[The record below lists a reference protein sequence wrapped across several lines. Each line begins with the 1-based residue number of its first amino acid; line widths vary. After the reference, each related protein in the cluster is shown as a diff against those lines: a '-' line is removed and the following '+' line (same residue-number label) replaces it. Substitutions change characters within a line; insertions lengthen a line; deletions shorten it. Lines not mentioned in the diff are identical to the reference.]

1 MASPS
6 ETTLWGTTI
15 ISTTRRAKKK
25 IGVNQTAN
33 SGNIFKTCHLS
44 NMSDPLTFDVTRK
57 INTRLLLI

>member
-6 ETTLWGTTI
+6 ETTLWGRTI

-33 SGNIFKTCHLS
+33 SGNIFKTGHLS
-44 NMSDPLTFDVTRK
+44 NMSDPLTSDVTRK
-57 INTRLLLI
+57 ITTRRLLI